1 VKIEETGKMIKFI
14 KLLFLF
20 CYFSC
25 VIYIVF
31 FARRR
36 QALHKMNREQLVN
49 TTPVLNKWREY
60 RMLNPNKK
68 GEAKHFFINL
78 LGNILLFIPF
88 PFVLVIVFNKKQPA
102 YILLSAFL
110 LSLFIEVMQF
120 IFKSGV
126 ADADDVLLNT
136 LGATIG
142 LLLVKMLV
150 RMRTNPATT

>member
-1 VKIEETGKMIKFI
+1 
-14 KLLFLF
+14 
-20 CYFSC
+20 
-25 VIYIVF
+25 
-31 FARRR
+31 
-36 QALHKMNREQLVN
+36 
-49 TTPVLNKWREY
+49 
-60 RMLNPNKK
+60 MLNPNKK